1 MRIKIYQRKKINYLD
16 KGKEAQKD
24 WNKKENKN
32 SLIND
37 CINIEKTVENI
48 NKINQTL
55 EKYKLEK
62 ISIDFVSDQN
72 GILKSIKNY
81 CKVILDKMDSI
92 KYNDF
97 NIQIDDFDP
106 TNLRYNKII
115 TDKCGYGGNYYV
127 YDGICFFISK
137 RE

>member
-1 MRIKIYQRKKINYLD
+1 MFENILYLD

-24 WNKKENKN
+24 WNKKENKI

-55 EKYKLEK
+55 EKYKFEK

-81 CKVILDKMDSI
+81 GKVILDKINSI

-106 TNLRYNKII
+106 KNLRYSKNNK
-115 TDKCGYGGNYYV
+115 
-127 YDGICFFISK
+127 
-137 RE
+137 